1 MEGMGVSL
9 SSLDSTREEE
19 ASHHRG
25 RAPAVEGAARLFLDE
40 GEDEAVLVIVTARR
54 KANGVD
60 REATSTKTSPTAAAA
75 TQGSSTARRTMMM
88 LSNKKG
94 SNRNHLH
101 NNIT

>member
-60 REATSTKTSPTAAAA
+60 REATSTETSPTAAAA
-75 TQGSSTARRTMMM
+75 TQDSSTARRTMMM

-101 NNIT
+101 SNNT